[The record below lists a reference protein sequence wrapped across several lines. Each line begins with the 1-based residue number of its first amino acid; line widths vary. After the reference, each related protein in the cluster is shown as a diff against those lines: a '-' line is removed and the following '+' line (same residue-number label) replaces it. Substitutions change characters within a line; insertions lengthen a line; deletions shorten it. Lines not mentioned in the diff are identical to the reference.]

1 MSLIDTIMTRIAAP
15 APRRAYA
22 FILAVFI
29 VFLAQAAFLVSMIWD
44 RAALLQSE
52 TEVTLAIEPVDPRDL
67 FRGDHVILR
76 YEISQ
81 LEEGKLPGDDGFEE
95 GQDIHVC
102 LEEQGAVWKP
112 VSLHRAQPEGD
123 GACIL
128 GLVDRIVAGR
138 LLHITYGIES
148 YFVPEGTGLALEHQ
162 RNEGRLTIRVAL
174 GENGEP
180 AIKALLLDGEAI
192 HEEPLF

>member
-29 VFLAQAAFLVSMIWD
+29 VFLAQAAFLVSMIWE
-44 RAALLQSE
+44 RASLLQSA

-67 FRGDHVILR
+67 FRGDYVILN

-102 LEEQGAVWKP
+102 LEEQGAIWRP
-112 VSLHRAQPEGD
+112 VSLHRTQPEGN
-123 GACIL
+123 ATCIL

-138 LLHITYGIES
+138 LLHIVYGIES